1 MALRLS
7 RPADAAKDDA
17 RTTERLDARARA
29 CLVAG
34 DLRGYRELFART
46 ESIDDPHRRYQARRT
61 LVEQGLAAAAKVAA
75 KDVPALFLAVAAN
88 TVDLLEAEPR
98 EPVLL
103 NYAGVTLYELGALDA
118 AEKLFKACRRL
129 DDTVAHV
136 EGNLEAIAQRRRTG
150 NGAMPNLPAPVRA
163 ELKPLAARAKECAK
177 KAKPVPGL
185 TLSLCMIV
193 KDEEEMLPRC
203 LAAVKPA
210 VDEMII
216 VDTGSSDRTV
226 EIAESFGARVLHHE
240 WNGSFSDAR
249 NVSLEAA
256 TGDWVIYLDAD
267 EVLVEED
274 AERLRAVTGR
284 VWREAFALVETNYTG
299 DIEDGTALT
308 HTALRVFRNRPEY
321 RFKGR
326 LHEQMAYALPGYL
339 TERIEY
345 TQMRIEHY
353 GYLGVVRDAKDKSR
367 RNLELLLQ
375 QEEEGGQDTA
385 FQAFNLG
392 SEYLALGE
400 FQTAVDYFEKAWRM
414 LEGDPGRTVYPYVG
428 TLANR
433 YVTVLREMGR
443 LEDADKLAV
452 EALELFP
459 GFTDLVFQQ
468 GWIARARGDDATARA
483 LYERCLEMGE
493 APSRYSSV
501 VGCGTYL
508 AQIALA
514 QISTLAEAERL
525 LTDCL
530 EQHPGFLGAIHP
542 AAAAMLANGR
552 EPEAVVEAIEASV
565 EKLTATARFMLGTA
579 LYEAGAAEA
588 AEEQFRGVLAQQPS
602 SVPARVALA
611 EAMLSQARYSEAAAV
626 AAEVGDDEPSAGAAR
641 RSELFGL
648 LVSGDIDGAAAVLA
662 RGREALPAGEAE
674 LFEAWL
680 SAATGE
686 SLPATLPGQSAHMLA
701 MSLEALLRVQE
712 VDAFGMLV
720 PLVDRVG
727 LSPRD
732 RRELLAA
739 MYMRRGYLESAAD
752 EWISVIQE
760 LGPDAPALTGLA
772 LVAKAREMPDDALVF
787 AREAREIDPGY
798 AAATRLVSSLEMAA

>member
-1 MALRLS
+1 
-7 RPADAAKDDA
+7 
-17 RTTERLDARARA
+17 
-29 CLVAG
+29 
-34 DLRGYRELFART
+34 
-46 ESIDDPHRRYQARRT
+46 
-61 LVEQGLAAAAKVAA
+61 
-75 KDVPALFLAVAAN
+75 
-88 TVDLLEAEPR
+88 
-98 EPVLL
+98 
-103 NYAGVTLYELGALDA
+103 
-118 AEKLFKACRRL
+118 
-129 DDTVAHV
+129 
-136 EGNLEAIAQRRRTG
+136 
-150 NGAMPNLPAPVRA
+150 
-163 ELKPLAARAKECAK
+163 
-177 KAKPVPGL
+177 
-185 TLSLCMIV
+185 
-193 KDEEEMLPRC
+193 MLPRC

-216 VDTGSSDRTV
+216 VDTGSTDRTV
-226 EIAESFGARVLHHE
+226 EIAEEFGATVLHHE

-256 TGDWVIYLDAD
+256 TGDWIIYLDAD
-267 EVLVEED
+267 EVLVDED
-274 AERLRAVTGR
+274 AEKLRAVTGR

-392 SEYLALGE
+392 SEYLALAE
-400 FQTAVDYFEKAWRM
+400 LQTAVDYFEKAWRM

-433 YVTVLREMGR
+433 HVTVLRELGR
-443 LEDADKLAV
+443 LEDADKQAA

-468 GWIARARGDDATARA
+468 GWIARARGDDAAARA
-483 LYERCLEMGE
+483 LFERCLEMGE

-508 AQIALA
+508 AQVALA
-514 QISTLAEAERL
+514 QISAPAEAERL
-525 LTDCL
+525 LTKCL
-530 EQHPGFLGAIHP
+530 EEHAGFLGAVHP

-552 EPEAVVEAIEASV
+552 TPAEVVEAIEASV
-565 EKLTATARFMLGTA
+565 EKLTPTARFMLGTA
-579 LYEAGAAEA
+579 LYESGAAEA
-588 AEEQFRGVLAQQPS
+588 AEEQFRGVLDQQPS

-626 AAEVGDDEPSAGAAR
+626 AAEVGDEEPAAGAAR
-641 RSELFGL
+641 RSQLFGL
-648 LVSGDIDGAAAVLA
+648 LVSGDHDDAAGVLA
-662 RGREALPAGEAE
+662 RAREALPAGDAE

-680 SAATGE
+680 SAATGKA
-686 SLPATLPGQSAHMLA
+686 LPATLPGESAQMLS

-720 PLVDRVG
+720 PLVERVG
-727 LSPRD
+727 LAPRD

-752 EWISVIQE
+752 EWISSIQE

-772 LVAKAREMPDDALVF
+772 LVAKAREMPEDALVF

-798 AAATRLVSSLEMAA
+798 AAASRLVTSLEVAA